1 MWANGGDVKVLNFE
15 DGLSTTNI
23 IKAIKTGAANAGRP
37 KEQGRAVRAW
47 RNYSSSC
54 LAAGVALSLLSSSAM
69 RCSNSAS
76 FAGAQQHLSLYVE
89 LFAVNQIQAGQLR
102 LQDLTDFSQRL
113 PRIHERL

>member
-1 MWANGGDVKVLNFE
+1 
-15 DGLSTTNI
+15 
-23 IKAIKTGAANAGRP
+23 
-37 KEQGRAVRAW
+37 
-47 RNYSSSC
+47 
-54 LAAGVALSLLSSSAM
+54 M

-113 PRIHERL
+113 PEFTNAFRHGLMNLACDLFDFFGSIMAYPFQSLIAAA